1 MGMKAYLSCTEAY
14 LSCKTHLSYKKH
26 IWVARYLICKKHMND
41 CEPMRGVNAT
51 KMHRKKG
58 IVEVQQADIWF
69 RFRTGSNQFTK
80 WVLHSELWTGPK
92 VQFSQNP
99 WTLNWTL
106 VRFRKV
112 QVWTLVQNWTTVTLF
127 PKTIDLKNFTCNLIW
142 WCKHSTSMSFL
153 LTALYPAT

>member
-112 QVWTLVQNWTTVTLF
+112 QVRTLVQNWTAVTLVNGHNYE
-127 PKTIDLKNFTCNLIW
+127 D
-142 WCKHSTSMSFL
+142 
-153 LTALYPAT
+153 TAEYLCGTGSHLAT